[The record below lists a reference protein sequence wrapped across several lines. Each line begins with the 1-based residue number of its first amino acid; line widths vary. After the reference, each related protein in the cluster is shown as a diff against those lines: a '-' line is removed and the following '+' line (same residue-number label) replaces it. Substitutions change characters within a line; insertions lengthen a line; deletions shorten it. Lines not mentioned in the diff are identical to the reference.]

1 MKFVGYKVTR
11 SDGMTYPSIS
21 AAARAN
27 HIAETTMKRY
37 VRSGKKT
44 YSGFSFSVSEEQ
56 TRLGREHLSEPV
68 VCPMCGRNTYNV
80 TGFCQY
86 CYRDVRALNRKE
98 DAYKAASV
106 YA

>member
-1 MKFVGYKVTR
+1 MKFEGYKVTR
-11 SDGMTYPSIS
+11 SDGVTYPSIS

-27 HIAETTMKRY
+27 RIAETTMKRY
-37 VRSGKKT
+37 VRSGRK
-44 YSGFSFSVSEEQ
+44 SCNGFSFSVSENQ
-56 TRLGREHLSEPV
+56 TCQGREYLSEPA

-98 DAYKAASV
+98 DAYRAASV

>member
-1 MKFVGYKVTR
+1 MKFVGYTVTR
-11 SDGMTYPSIS
+11 SDGVTYPSIS

-37 VRSGKKT
+37 IYNRVKSR
-44 YSGFSFSVSEEQ
+44 SGFSFSVSEEQ
-56 TRLGREHLSEPV
+56 TRLGHEHLSEPA

-98 DAYKAASV
+98 DAYRAASV

>member
-11 SDGMTYPSIS
+11 SDGVTYPSIS

-27 HIAETTMKRY
+27 RIAETTMKHY
-37 VRSGKKT
+37 VRSGRK
-44 YSGFSFSVSEEQ
+44 SCNGFSFSVSDNQ
-56 TRLGREHLSEPV
+56 TCQGREHLSEPA
-68 VCPMCGRNTYNV
+68 VCPMCGRNTYNI

-86 CYRDVRALNRKE
+86 CYRDVRALNCKE
-98 DAYKAASV
+98 DAYRAASV

>member
-11 SDGMTYPSIS
+11 SDGVTYPSIS

-44 YSGFSFSVSEEQ
+44 YSGFSFSVSDEQ
-56 TRLGREHLSEPV
+56 TRLGPV

-98 DAYKAASV
+98 DAYRAARV

>member
-11 SDGMTYPSIS
+11 SDGVTYPSIS

-56 TRLGREHLSEPV
+56 TSLGHEHLSEPTI
-68 VCPMCGRNTYNV
+68 CPMCGRNTYNV

-86 CYRDVRALNRKE
+86 CYRDVRALNHKE
-98 DAYKAASV
+98 DAYRAASV